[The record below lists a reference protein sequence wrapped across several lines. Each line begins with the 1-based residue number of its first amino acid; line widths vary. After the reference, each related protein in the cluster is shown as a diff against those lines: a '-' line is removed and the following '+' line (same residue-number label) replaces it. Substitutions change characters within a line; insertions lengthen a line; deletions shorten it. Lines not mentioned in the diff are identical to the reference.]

1 MRHICYTLA
10 TLQLPT
16 LATLFLPNIVKQK
29 CATFVTLWLHFP
41 CPHLLHFYYT
51 TLVIKNA
58 PHLLHFGYTFL
69 SHFSCPHLLH
79 FSYTTLVIKNAPHLL
94 HFGYTLSYTY
104 IPHLVHYIGNQKCI
118 TSAALSLYSACPNFH
133 YTFPKLPLHHPQS
146 LP

>member
-1 MRHICYTLA
+1 MRHICYTL
-10 TLQLPT
+10 
-16 LATLFLPNIVKQK
+16 
-29 CATFVTLWLHFP
+29 LHFP
-41 CPHLLHFYYT
+41 FPHLVSTFA
-51 TLVIKNA
+51 TL
-58 PHLLHFGYTFL
+58 LLHNP
-69 SHFSCPHLLH
+69 CPHLLH

>member
-1 MRHICYTLA
+1 MRHICYTFA
-10 TLQLPT
+10 TQPFPT
-16 LATLFLPNIVKQK
+16 LATLFLHNIGNQK

-41 CPHLLHFYYT
+41 CPHLLHF
-51 TLVIKNA
+51 
-58 PHLLHFGYTFL
+58 
-69 SHFSCPHLLH
+69 
-79 FSYTTLVIKNAPHLL
+79 SYTTLVIKNAPLWLHFPFPHLHSTSGTLSYTILVIKNSQHLL